1 MDWFDNNVFIEPFLN
16 NEFLRYAL
24 AAGILVA
31 ITCAVAGTFVV
42 LRGLAFVGDALA
54 HGVLPGIAT
63 ALLLGVSGIVG
74 AAVGAVAM
82 MGGVSLVT
90 RRFRLSGDTAIGLLF
105 VGMLALGVIITS
117 RSDAFVGD
125 LTRILFGEL
134 LGVSRSDLLLQLCAL
149 ALVGLIAFVGR
160 RPFLLLSVDEGLA
173 RTSGF
178 SIRIFHNVMLTMVA
192 ITVVASFQTVGTLLV
207 LGMLIAPAATGAL
220 FARRISSMMTI
231 AAIVGTLST
240 YIGLL
245 LSYHFDIAAGATIV
259 FTAVM
264 FFVLAAVFTEVRKA
278 LSKPTDG
285 EHEHP
290 HAHGHVHV

>member
-1 MDWFDNNVFIEPFLN
+1 VLSNNVFIEPFLD

-31 ITCAVAGTFVV
+31 ITCAIAGTFVV

-82 MGGVSLVT
+82 MCGVSLVT

-117 RSDAFVGD
+117 RSDVFVGD

-207 LGMLIAPAATGAL
+207 LGMLIAPAAYSVVSCCGL
-220 FARRISSMMTI
+220 FNLI
-231 AAIVGTLST
+231 
-240 YIGLL
+240 LL
-245 LSYHFDIAAGATIV
+245 Q
-259 FTAVM
+259 VM
-264 FFVLAAVFTEVRKA
+264 GGRCHIREICFLA
-278 LSKPTDG
+278 
-285 EHEHP
+285 
-290 HAHGHVHV
+290 